1 MIMDLDANRD
11 IQPDERGFFVVI
23 FFNELNPEKNLTRS
37 DIKYIFSKFG
47 PVSEIKYAEHGRN
60 FISYKEKEGALKAI
74 EIVNMGKKYRVE
86 AADWQ
91 PVKKNGY
98 KLIILVSTFILELST
113 FVFECGIEFSRI
125 VKAAKYYA
133 YILIIKIT
141 LRIFA

>member
-23 FFNELNPEKNLTRS
+23 FFNELNSEKNLTRS

-98 KLIILVSTFILELST
+98 KLIILVSH
-113 FVFECGIEFSRI
+113 
-125 VKAAKYYA
+125 
-133 YILIIKIT
+133 
-141 LRIFA
+141 